1 MILFFESRLTSW
13 ASRFD
18 VYTEDGEVFCQVCG
32 KIAAAKKF
40 LILDAEG
47 NQIGEVRET
56 LLSVPSKFQLMKDDT
71 VLSSVKKGGLFRSGY
86 TADNGWSVEG
96 KTKEWN
102 WTVRKSDGTE
112 AVRLSRVLPGA
123 PGRNGMVVAEDA
135 DPLLAVMMVVA
146 IDAERCEKLSAK
158 IRRN

>member
-13 ASRFD
+13 ASRFN

-40 LILDAEG
+40 LILDGEE

-56 LLSVPSKFQLMKDDT
+56 MLSIPSKLQLIKDGI
-71 VLSSVKKGGLFRSGY
+71 VLTSVKKGGFFRSGY
-86 TADNGWSVEG
+86 IADNGWSVEG

-102 WTVRKSDGTE
+102 WTVRKSDGTD

-123 PGRNGMVVAEDA
+123 SGRNGMVIADDV

-146 IDAERCEKLSAK
+146 VDSERCEKLSAK
-158 IRRN
+158 IRRD

>member
-32 KIAAAKKF
+32 KISAAKKF

-56 LLSVPSKFQLMKDDT
+56 LLSLPSRFQLMKDGRILT
-71 VLSSVKKGGLFRSGY
+71 SVKKSGIFRSGY

-96 KTKEWN
+96 KTKN
-102 WTVRKSDGTE
+102 WDWMIRKPDGTE
-112 AVRLSRVLPGA
+112 AGRLSRVLPGA
-123 PGRNGMVVAEDA
+123 SGRNGMVIAENA

-146 IDAERCEKLSAK
+146 IDAEHCEKLSAK
-158 IRRN
+158 LRRN

>member
-1 MILFFESRLTSW
+1 MVLFFESRLTSW
-13 ASRFD
+13 GSRFK
-18 VYTEDGEVFCQVCG
+18 VYNEDGEVFCQVFG

-56 LLSVPSKFQLMKDDT
+56 MLSIPSKLQLIKDGR
-71 VLSSVKKGGLFRSGY
+71 VLTSVKKGGIFRTGY
-86 TADNGWSVEG
+86 IADNGWSVEG

-102 WTVRKSDGTE
+102 WTIKKSDGTE

-123 PGRNGMVVAEDA
+123 SGRNGMVIAENA

-146 IDAERCEKLSAK
+146 IDAEHCEKLSAK
-158 IRRN
+158 LRRN